1 MAIETGLSDFHK
13 MTVTVM
19 KSQYQKQKPKIISYR
34 KYKNFSNELFREELL
49 KKIEDNPED
58 MSLDKLQ
65 QTFIYV
71 LDKHAPMKH
80 KYTRA
85 NQAPF
90 MNKFLQKAVMNRSR
104 LKNKYLRNKTSENWE
119 AYKKQRNTCVYMFR
133 KGKKEF
139 YNKLDKTV
147 TDNKL
152 FWKVIKPSF

>member
-13 MTVTVM
+13 MKVTVM

-34 KYKNFSNELFREELL
+34 KYKNFYNELFREELF
-49 KKIEDNPED
+49 KKNEDNRED

-65 QTFIYV
+65 QTLINV

-90 MNKFLQKAVMNRSR
+90 MNKFLQNKAVMNRSR

-133 KGKKEF
+133 KGET
-139 YNKLDKTV
+139 N
-147 TDNKL
+147 
-152 FWKVIKPSF
+152 

>member
-34 KYKNFSNELFREELL
+34 N
-49 KKIEDNPED
+49 
-58 MSLDKLQ
+58 
-65 QTFIYV
+65 V

-104 LKNKYLRNKTSENWE
+104 LKNKYLRNKTSENLE

-133 KGKKEF
+133 NGKK
-139 YNKLDKTV
+139 
-147 TDNKL
+147 
-152 FWKVIKPSF
+152 